1 MVDCPRPLQTS
12 GTANSC
18 TISKSST
25 QRKPQEPT
33 SIAFKLFLQKVKN
46 KFKSDFLTTRPR
58 AIRGHQ
64 ICSFG
69 RPFLFLVIDIVRV
82 MKLGATFFSALIW
95 KFEMSGIWAEIE
107 RYKENFKG
115 FTSLRRL
122 IHLSKVL
129 KNKNGAIKVNILKEN
144 QLLFPRNSITER
156 VQKEAREMG
165 A

>member
-1 MVDCPRPLQTS
+1 M
-12 GTANSC
+12 
-18 TISKSST
+18 
-25 QRKPQEPT
+25 
-33 SIAFKLFLQKVKN
+33 
-46 KFKSDFLTTRPR
+46 
-58 AIRGHQ
+58 
-64 ICSFG
+64 
-69 RPFLFLVIDIVRV
+69 
-82 MKLGATFFSALIW
+82 
-95 KFEMSGIWAEIE
+95 EMSGIWAEIE